1 MKGKLIISLIV
12 ALSIAFLSYGQ
23 PAESNVLDGAF
34 KREVTVEKEILPYD
48 HLREADAFW
57 EKRIWRVIDVR
68 EKMNLPFAYPKEPFI
83 EILLQA
89 AENGEATLYD
99 AIDDEFTEVITV
111 EELQSTLGG
120 TDTVPIID
128 PDTYEETFEVVNNDF
143 DPASVT
149 KFRLK
154 EVWVFDEERAML
166 VVRILG
172 IAPIQDVYDD
182 NGNYR
187 GQRAMFWAYYP
198 ELRTALSS
206 REAFNPFNDAIRM
219 SWEDIL
225 EMRMFSSYIY
235 KESNVY
241 DRRIQD
247 YATGVDALYE
257 SDRIKN
263 EIFIMEHDLW
273 TY

>member
-12 ALSIAFLSYGQ
+12 AFSIAFLSYGQ

-34 KREVTVEKEILPYD
+34 KRATTVEKEILPYD

-57 EKRIWRVIDVR
+57 EKRVWRVIDVR

-83 EILLQA
+83 DILLEA

-99 AIDDEFTEVITV
+99 PIDDEFTEVITV
-111 EELQSTLGG
+111 EELQNKLGG
-120 TDTVPIID
+120 VDTVPIID
-128 PDTYEETFEVVNNDF
+128 PDTYEETFEIVNNDF

-172 IAPIQDVYDD
+172 IAPIEDVYDD

-187 GQRAMFWAYYP
+187 GQRPMFWVYYP
-198 ELRTALSS
+198 ELRTALSA

-263 EIFIMEHDLW
+263 EIMLKEHDLW